1 MIMNKIII
9 RIGLVAVAAVII
21 LYVILNYRSPFG
33 KSNSSFLSE
42 PERQITRI
50 EFLEGN
56 KKLYLEKVKDN
67 WLVNGKIEAR
77 KSGVQFILKILQE
90 IKIKSPVTSE
100 LFKSE
105 ITEKEIEPVRVKVF
119 ENRKLLK
126 SFLVYKTQS
135 NIYGNIMKVTKSSKP
150 FIVSVPGYEG
160 DIGSGFTLNELFWQ
174 TYNIFNLMPSEITSV
189 RLDNMSDSSS
199 SFSIVN
205 NHHHFILSDLTKE
218 LTGWDSTQVIRY
230 LSYFAR
236 IPFESWAL
244 EMSADQKKM
253 IEAQRPLYKLT
264 VNALSGQKTELIL
277 WEKMKEE
284 NGVKTVD
291 TDRLFGKTQE
301 RDEIFIIRYF
311 DIDPLLKR
319 RTYFYPH

>member
-1 MIMNKIII
+1 MNKLII
-9 RIGLVAVAAVII
+9 RIGFFTIAVVII
-21 LYVILNYRSPFG
+21 LLIILKNRSPFG
-33 KSNSSFLSE
+33 KNNSSFISE

-50 EFLEGN
+50 DFLEGS
-56 KKLYLEKVKDN
+56 KKLYLEKDKDR
-67 WLVNGKIEAR
+67 WLINGKNEAR
-77 KSGVQFILKILQE
+77 RSGVQFILKILQE
-90 IKIKSPVTSE
+90 IKIKSPVSSE
-100 LFKSE
+100 LYKSE
-105 ITEKEIEPVRVKVF
+105 ITDKAIEPVRVKVF

-135 NIYGNIMKVTKSSKP
+135 NIYGNIMKVKNTSKP

-160 DIGSGFTLNELFWQ
+160 NIGSGFTLNELFWQ
-174 TYNIFNLMPSEITSV
+174 TYTLFNLMPSEITSV
-189 RLDNMSDSSS
+189 RLENMPDSSS

-205 NHHHFILSDLTKE
+205 NHHNFILSDLTKD
-218 LTGWDSTQVIRY
+218 LTGWDSTMVTRY

-236 IPFESWAL
+236 VPFESWAL
-244 EMSADQKKM
+244 ELSEDQKKY

-264 VNALSGQKTELIL
+264 VNTIEGLKTELIL
-277 WEKMKEE
+277 WEKMKDE

>member
-1 MIMNKIII
+1 MNKIII
-9 RIGLVAVAAVII
+9 RIGLLTVVAVII
-21 LYVILNYRSPFG
+21 LFIILKNRSPFG

-42 PERQITRI
+42 PDKQITRI

-56 KKLYLEKVKDN
+56 KKLYLEKDKDR
-67 WLVNGKIEAR
+67 WLVNGKNEAR
-77 KSGVQFILKILQE
+77 KSGVQFILKVLQE
-90 IKIKSPVTSE
+90 IKIKSPVSSE
-100 LFKSE
+100 LYESE
-105 ITEKEIEPVRVKVF
+105 ITEKGIEPVRVKVF

-135 NIYGNIMKVTKSSKP
+135 NIYGNIMKVTNRSKP

-160 DIGSGFTLNELFWQ
+160 DIGSGFSLNELFWQ
-174 TYNIFNLMPSEITSV
+174 TYTLFNLMPSEITSV
-189 RLDNMSDSSS
+189 RLENMSDSSS

-205 NHHHFILSDLTKE
+205 NNHHFILSDLTEDLK
-218 LTGWDSTQVIRY
+218 GWDSTLITRY

-244 EMSADQKKM
+244 EMSEDQKKM
-253 IEAQRPLYKLT
+253 IEVQRPLYKLT
-264 VNALSGQKTELIL
+264 VRAINEQKTELTL
-277 WEKMKEE
+277 WEKMKVE

-319 RTYFYPH
+319 RTYFYPQ